1 MSFIG
6 YYFHW
11 GEEEIMK
18 LEHGQRRRWCQ
29 EISRIN
35 RDFNPSEQRK
45 EKSILDMK
53 GAARW

>member
-35 RDFNPSEQRK
+35 RDLNPSEQRK